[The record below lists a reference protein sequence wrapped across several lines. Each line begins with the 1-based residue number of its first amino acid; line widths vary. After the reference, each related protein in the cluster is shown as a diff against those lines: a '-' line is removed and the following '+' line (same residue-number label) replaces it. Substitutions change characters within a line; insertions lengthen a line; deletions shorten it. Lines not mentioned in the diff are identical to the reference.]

1 MFEAL
6 LSRGKGAVHIKNT
19 FSLILRST
27 CHFSRGLH
35 DGCGPQDYVF
45 LRQNSGICRRVAE
58 EKKPINIYVC
68 ISKYVLKFQTNVRMM
83 RTRMDSFFAQDE
95 RMSLQPSVIIGQ
107 LK

>member
-1 MFEAL
+1 M
-6 LSRGKGAVHIKNT
+6 V
-19 FSLILRST
+19 
-27 CHFSRGLH
+27 
-35 DGCGPQDYVF
+35 
-45 LRQNSGICRRVAE
+45 E

-95 RMSLQPSVIIGQ
+95 RMSLQPSLIIGQ